1 MSTALQF
8 TSVFNPANP
17 PQKLNNGGLGMD
29 TTPVAVSKALENV
42 GVKTEAVKDLETPP
56 PVSVADATKPSLP
69 SPRFMDEFE
78 NLDEKQKQDMYL
90 FFEKLKKQ
98 EQLERNQIERDFRD
112 DMLKDNLQ
120 DMYNRMYGERLQAM
134 GPDMNMI
141 MRAQDDDSGI
151 NAMLQSPIAMMR
163 MTDYSGIV

>member
-1 MSTALQF
+1 M
-8 TSVFNPANP
+8 
-17 PQKLNNGGLGMD
+17 K
-29 TTPVAVSKALENV
+29 SKN
-42 GVKTEAVKDLETPP
+42 KTCI
-56 PVSVADATKPSLP
+56 
-69 SPRFMDEFE
+69 
-78 NLDEKQKQDMYL
+78 Y